1 MISKKLKPYQ
11 IVSFT
16 FLILFAIYTIA
27 PLYLLFVNSFKSKFE
42 ILSSPFSF
50 PINGS
55 LVYIISVFNKIHY
68 LRALLVTFL
77 VTLFSIILIIV
88 VSSVAAWTLVRNRK
102 RKSSKIIYLVFIAA
116 MLIPFQAVMYPLL
129 DIFYKIYL
137 QNIFGLV
144 IMYGGF
150 GLSMSMF
157 LYYGFIKSIPHEV
170 EEAALID
177 GASILQIFTKIT
189 FPQLIGTTT
198 TVIILNAMWIWNDY
212 LLPFLTL
219 DSKSS
224 LKTLTLELYYG
235 KITTSQY
242 GNPLEFIFPSVLLS
256 IIPIIIV
263 FFSLQKQFVEGASQG
278 AVKG

>member
-55 LVYIISVFNKIHY
+55 LVYIISAFNKIHY